1 MSTRWKD
8 IEVNFLMPL
17 VSTSLVIRAW
27 QLSTFSADWSEGQQ
41 PT

>member
-8 IEVNFLMPL
+8 LEVNFLMSL
-17 VSTSLVIRAW
+17 VSTSLVIPVW
-27 QLSTFSADWSEGQQ
+27 QLSTFSADWSEGPQ